1 MDTLDYK
8 RKSMSI
14 YRMSDV
20 QPNLDQDDPSQP
32 DYVKG
37 KDSLQEVRAIQ
48 VNGEEFLD
56 TDPDTGA
63 VNFKAGRNVTLTT
76 DGNTIVIHSTGSGGT
91 GGSGD
96 EVVEGEGIDIELNDL
111 GQKIISLEPGSIT
124 DKYIESISV
133 SKLVSDDG
141 QTIILHGGNANATD

>member
-1 MDTLDYK
+1 MATLDYK

-20 QPNLDQDDPSQP
+20 QPNLDQNDPSQP

-37 KDSLQEVRAIQ
+37 RDSLQEVRAIQ

-63 VNFKAGRNVTLTT
+63 VNFKAGRNVTLMT

-111 GQKIISLEPGSIT
+111 GQKVVSLEPEAIT
-124 DKYIESISV
+124 DEYIKSISISKIV
-133 SKLVSDDG
+133 SDG
-141 QTIILHGGNANATD
+141 QTIILHGGNANG

>member
-1 MDTLDYK
+1 
-8 RKSMSI
+8 
-14 YRMSDV
+14 MSDV

-37 KDSLQEVRAIQ
+37 RDSLQEVRAIQ

-56 TDPDTGA
+56 ADPDTGA

-76 DGNTIVIHSTGSGGT
+76 DGNTIVIHSTGSGGGGT

-141 QTIILHGGNANATD
+141 KTIILHGGNANATD

>member
-1 MDTLDYK
+1 
-8 RKSMSI
+8 
-14 YRMSDV
+14 MSDV

-37 KDSLQEVRAIQ
+37 RDSLQEVRAIQ

-56 TDPDTGA
+56 ADPDTGA

-96 EVVEGEGIDIELNDL
+96 EVVEGDGIDIELNDL
-111 GQKIISLEPGSIT
+111 GQKVVSLEPEAIT
-124 DKYIESISV
+124 DEYIKSISISKIV
-133 SKLVSDDG
+133 SDG
-141 QTIILHGGNANATD
+141 QTIILHGGNANG